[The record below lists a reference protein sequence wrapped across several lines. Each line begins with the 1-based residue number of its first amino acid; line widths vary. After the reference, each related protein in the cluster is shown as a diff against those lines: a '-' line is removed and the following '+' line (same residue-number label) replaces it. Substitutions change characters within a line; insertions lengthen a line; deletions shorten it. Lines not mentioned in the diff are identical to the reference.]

1 MTSLSRFLCR
11 AFLPSCPQ
19 ADQDSH
25 PTWYLQIYWEST
37 HHLVQIIDKIGSSF
51 VSSLLHCISS
61 RQLGSWSLTSNWL
74 WHFWLLI
81 EHLVCF
87 FVLTGWSVTCS
98 NNNYLPC
105 WPFLCLLLET
115 LDPSITITELH
126 IYMKQEPQRHRCL
139 PSWLFDITSSPLP
152 RFPISAYS
160 ITTLFVC
167 TFTTWCISP
176 FLDNT
181 TRNLTQPIP
190 EHWIKEIN
198 A

>member
-25 PTWYLQIYWEST
+25 PTWFCKFIERALITLSR
-37 HHLVQIIDKIGSSF
+37 
-51 VSSLLHCISS
+51 LLIKLAPRLFLLCCIAFPAGK
-61 RQLGSWSLTSNWL
+61 QLGSWSLTSNWL
-74 WHFWLLI
+74 WHFWLLV

-139 PSWLFDITSSPLP
+139 PSWLFYITSSPLP

-160 ITTLFVC
+160 IMTLFVC

-176 FLDNT
+176 FFRQHD
-181 TRNLTQPIP
+181 
-190 EHWIKEIN
+190 
-198 A
+198 